1 MSKLFK
7 NFGVIVNAGEY
18 IFRDG
23 DVADT
28 LYLIHK
34 GSVRISKNVDGVD
47 EELQILKEGEF
58 VGDMA
63 VINSQ
68 PRSADA
74 CALENCEL
82 IEMNKEAFEVMVR
95 KNNKFAVTFI
105 EFLSNR
111 LRATNVLVARLTEKE
126 NKNKNYIAILRY
138 FITHGKQDKAGEWAL
153 LKFDTLMDKMEQQG
167 ISTSQSSG
175 MLHDFISEGR
185 ISLKH
190 DQNKSSWL
198 AIKMD

>member
-7 NFGVIVNAGEY
+7 NFGVIVNEGEY

-74 CALENCEL
+74 CALEDCEL
-82 IEMNKEAFEVMVR
+82 IEMNKEAFEIMVR
-95 KNNKFAVTFI
+95 KNNKFAVAFI

-126 NKNKNYIAILRY
+126 NKNKNFISILRY
-138 FITHGKQDKAGEWAL
+138 FITQGKKDKGEWAL
-153 LKFDTLMDKMEQQG
+153 LKFDTLRDKMEQQG

-175 MLHDFISEGR
+175 LLHDFISEGR
-185 ISLKH
+185 MSLKH
-190 DQNKSSWL
+190 DQNKNSWL
-198 AIKMD
+198 AIKVE